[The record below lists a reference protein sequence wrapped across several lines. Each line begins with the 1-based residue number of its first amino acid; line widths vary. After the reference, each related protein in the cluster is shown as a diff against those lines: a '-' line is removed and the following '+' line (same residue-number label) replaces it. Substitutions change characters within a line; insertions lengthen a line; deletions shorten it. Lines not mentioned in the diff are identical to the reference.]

1 MRLLMT
7 IDAVGGVWRYGVD
20 LARELGAEG
29 VTCLLAGCGP
39 EPDTAQRK
47 ECQSLRNVT
56 LQWTELPLDWMVTK
70 ASALHEVA
78 DTLAMM
84 AQKWGAHMVHLNLPS
99 QAAGFPAG
107 LPVVAASHSCLATWW
122 RAVKGGDPPPD
133 WHWQQEL
140 TAQGMQRADAV
151 MVPTASHCDAVVA
164 VYGGSHHMHVV
175 ANATT
180 LPESTSVKQPFVLAA
195 GRWWDEGKNAVTADA
210 VAALSR
216 WPVRLAGALAGPNV
230 SQISLNHAHA
240 LGPLTPEVTRA
251 EMDQAAIFFSPAL
264 YEPFGLAVLE
274 AAARGCALVLS
285 DIPNF
290 RELWAG
296 TALLV
301 APRDPGGFAAAI
313 NRLAENPLEREAL
326 GQRAATRAREF
337 TLARQAEQVRQV
349 YAAALGA
356 EALAA

>member
-7 IDAVGGVWRYGVD
+7 IDAVGGVWRYGLD

-29 VTCLLAGCGP
+29 VACLLAGCGP
-39 EPDTAQRK
+39 EPDAAQRE

-56 LQWTELPLDWMVTK
+56 LQWTGLPLDWMVAE

-78 DTLAMM
+78 GTLAMM
-84 AQKWGAHMVHLNLPS
+84 AHKWGAHMVHLNLPS
-99 QAAGFPAG
+99 QAARFPADV
-107 LPVVAASHSCLATWW
+107 PVVVTSHSCLATWW
-122 RAVKGGDPPPD
+122 RAVKGGDPPLD
-133 WHWQQEL
+133 WQWQQEL
-140 TAQGMQRADAV
+140 TARGMQRADAV
-151 MVPTASHCDAVVA
+151 MVPTVSHRDAVRT
-164 VYGGSHHMHVV
+164 VYGDPGHMHVV
-175 ANATT
+175 ANATS
-180 LPESTSVKQPFVLAA
+180 LPKSTSVKKPFVLAA
-195 GRWWDEGKNAVTADA
+195 GRWWDEGKNVGTADA

-216 WPVRLAGALAGPNV
+216 WPVRLAGGLAGPNV
-230 SQISLNHAHA
+230 SPISLHHAHA
-240 LGPLTPEVTRA
+240 LGPLTPEATRA

-296 TALLV
+296 AALFV
-301 APRDPGGFAAAI
+301 APRDPDGFAAAI
-313 NRLAENPLEREAL
+313 NRLAEAPPERHAL
-326 GQRAATRAREF
+326 GQRAAIRAREY
-337 TLARQAEQVRQV
+337 TLARQAKQVRQV

-356 EALAA
+356 AVLAA